1 MKWIPDVVFAL
12 LHSFKLLHKLLNWL
26 SSLRQSLEAK
36 ANSRCQGRLL
46 GKLSQQTWQLIS
58 RERELD
64 RVCSF
69 CRLLDYIWIILSNLR
84 SAWISSRIPIS
95 NYSWSGRDIKQW
107 FYIFVIGVL
116 NASRSPFILT
126 AERTEARLHMHRN
139 GLWDSVGRNLTCSV
153 LFWFCPLRI

>member
-95 NYSWSGRDIKQW
+95 NYSWSGRDIIQC

-116 NASRSPFILT
+116 NVSRSPFILT
-126 AERTEARLHMHRN
+126 VERTKARLICTGMVY
-139 GLWDSVGRNLTCSV
+139 GTLLAE
-153 LFWFCPLRI
+153 I